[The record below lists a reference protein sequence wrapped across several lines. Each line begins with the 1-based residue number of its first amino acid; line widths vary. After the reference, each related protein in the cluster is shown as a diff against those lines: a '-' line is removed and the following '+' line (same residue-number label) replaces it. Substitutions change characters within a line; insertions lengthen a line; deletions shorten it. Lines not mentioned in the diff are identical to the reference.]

1 MNLSGVW
8 TLCAAGCHI
17 LGLILAQQRS
27 HLRQNFSRSDVWTE
41 EIILLNVELFKNS
54 FFVGITTVLTMTF
67 MGLEARK
74 DLPKVTYPTALD
86 YFVFISFMYIFS
98 TVVQVTRFL
107 FTRNIIKW
115 RGFIIF
121 KFGLVH
127 HFTKLGS
134 GEYYL
139 EELENEI
146 CRLSSER
153 KRRKPSFT
161 SLSKTMSLPATG
173 NGSNPCLPV
182 FCSDTSLYDGSNMI
196 SKSDF
201 SLINHNSLIRRRS
214 R

>member
-27 HLRQNFSRSDVWTE
+27 HLRQNISRSDVWRNHFTQWWAFQE
-41 EIILLNVELFKNS
+41 FF

-98 TVVQVTRFL
+98 TVVQVTEFL